1 MLGLA
6 SIPGAIQFLGFW
18 FLPESPRWLVKH
30 GRVVKAKETLQRLVG
45 DAEAEKEFAE
55 IVQAEEEQHSK
66 SMYFCSYCALFPD
79 TIAFGS
85 GGGVSVLK
93 QTFKNKGQKGMA

>member
-30 GRVVKAKETLQRLVG
+30 GRMVKAKETLQRLVG

-55 IVQAEEEQHSK
+55 IVRAEEEQQSSK
-66 SMYFCSYCALFPD
+66 SMFFLFILCP
-79 TIAFGS
+79 IPMCHFLWQWKGES
-85 GGGVSVLK
+85 IHN
-93 QTFKNKGQKGMA
+93 QTFKNEGQ